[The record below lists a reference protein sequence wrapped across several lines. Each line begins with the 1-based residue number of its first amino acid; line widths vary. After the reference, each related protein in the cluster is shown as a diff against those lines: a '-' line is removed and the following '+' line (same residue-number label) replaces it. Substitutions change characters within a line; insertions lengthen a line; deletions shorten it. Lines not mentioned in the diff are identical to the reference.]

1 MYLTPQHVLLAGA
14 TGLTGEHLLD
24 RLLNEP
30 TISRVLAPSRRP
42 LAEHARLENPVG
54 EPADV
59 LPRLSGQVDIAFCCL
74 GTTIKK
80 AGSEQA
86 FRAVDLDLVVAFA
99 KRARELGARH
109 LVAISALGADPTSS
123 IFYNRVKGEMEAALK
138 AQDWPQLTLCR
149 PSLLLG
155 DRVEPRLAEQ
165 LAGPLSKLIPGKYH
179 GIEALQ
185 LARAMWR
192 LALEEQDGV
201 RVVESD
207 ELRKLGK

>member
-14 TGLTGEHLLD
+14 SGLTGEHLLD

-30 TISRVLAPSRRP
+30 TITRVLAPSRRP
-42 LAEHARLENPVG
+42 LAEHPHLENPVG
-54 EPADV
+54 ETAEL

-109 LVAISALGADPTSS
+109 LIVISALGADPSYS

-155 DRVEPRLAEQ
+155 ERTEPRLAEQ
-165 LAGPLSKLIPGKYH
+165 LAGPLSRLIPGKYH
-179 GIEALQ
+179 GIEACQ

-201 RVVESD
+201 RIVESD

>member
-14 TGLTGEHLLD
+14 SGLTGEHLLD

-30 TISRVLAPSRRP
+30 TITRVLAPSRQP
-42 LAEHARLENPVG
+42 LAEHPHLENPVG
-54 EPADV
+54 ETAEL

-109 LVAISALGADPTSS
+109 LIVISALGADPSSS

-155 DRVEPRLAEQ
+155 ERTEPRLAEQ
-165 LAGPLSKLIPGKYH
+165 LAGPLSRLIPGKYH
-179 GIEALQ
+179 GIEACQ

-192 LALEEQDGV
+192 LALEEQEGV

>member
-30 TISRVLAPSRRP
+30 TITRVLAPSRRP
-42 LAEHARLENPVG
+42 LAEHPHLENPVG
-54 EPADV
+54 ETAEL

-74 GTTIKK
+74 GTTLKK

-109 LVAISALGADPTSS
+109 LIVISALGADPNSS

-155 DRVEPRLAEQ
+155 ERTEPRLAEQ
-165 LAGPLSKLIPGKYH
+165 LAGPLSRLIPGKYH
-179 GIEALQ
+179 GIEACQ

-192 LALEEQDGV
+192 LALEEQEGV

>member
-14 TGLTGEHLLD
+14 SGLTGEHLLD

-30 TISRVLAPSRRP
+30 TITRVLAPSRRP
-42 LAEHARLENPVG
+42 LAEHPHLENPVG
-54 EPADV
+54 ETAEL

-109 LVAISALGADPTSS
+109 LIVISALGADPSSS

-155 DRVEPRLAEQ
+155 ERTEPRLAEQ
-165 LAGPLSKLIPGKYH
+165 LAGPLSRLIPGKYH
-179 GIEALQ
+179 GIEACQ

>member
-1 MYLTPQHVLLAGA
+1 MYLTPQRILLAGA

-30 TISRVLAPSRRP
+30 TVARVLAPSRRP
-42 LAEHARLENPVG
+42 LAAHPHLENPVG
-54 EPADV
+54 ELAAL
-59 LPRLSGQVDIAFCCL
+59 LPQLSGNVDIAFCCL
-74 GTTIKK
+74 GTTIKQ
-80 AGSEQA
+80 AGSEAA
-86 FRAVDLDLVVAFA
+86 FRAVDHDLVLAFA
-99 KRARELGARH
+99 ERARALGARH
-109 LVAISALGADPTSS
+109 LLVISALGADAHSPV
-123 IFYNRVKGEMEAALK
+123 FYNRVKGELEAALQ
-138 AQDWPQLTLCR
+138 AQDWPQLTIVR

-155 DRVEPRLAEQ
+155 ERLEPRLAEQ
-165 LAGPLSKLIPGKYH
+165 LAGPLSRLIPGKYH
-179 GIEALQ
+179 GIEVCE

>member
-30 TISRVLAPSRRP
+30 TITRVLAPSRRP
-42 LAEHARLENPVG
+42 LAEHPHLENPVG
-54 EPADV
+54 ETAEW

-74 GTTIKK
+74 GTTLKK

-86 FRAVDLDLVVAFA
+86 FRAVDLDLVAAFA

-109 LVAISALGADPTSS
+109 LIVISALGADPSSS

-155 DRVEPRLAEQ
+155 ERTEPRLAEQ
-165 LAGPLSKLIPGKYH
+165 LAGPLSRLIPGKYH
-179 GIEALQ
+179 GIEACQ

-192 LALEEQDGV
+192 LALEEQEGV